1 MGQNLYQDAIA
12 EARQLREM
20 AEQNAKNVII
30 DAVTPRIRTLIE
42 QQLVEGGA
50 EETELVPDEM
60 MPAADD
66 ADAAPVAV
74 STGGDDASGD
84 TSVRVGSGGDV
95 EIEVGGVSISLDTSG
110 EGEADAGG
118 AEDDVLLDDAVAEA
132 LARVVASSNSSRKK
146 IRGQIR
152 ILERRVGLLK
162 EAFTFAKNSKNQKAQ
177 LKTAKIFEALAREAV
192 SLRESVIITEQNTN
206 GGVLD
211 RARVDAIIKEMKDM
225 SKRNNRNIF
234 DFLFEAED
242 SQATGRR
249 ALSELDLVLSDED
262 LEALGVEDPAEASVD
277 ALDVEVELAG
287 GEDEGEDEEGGDDE
301 GDELE
306 EMSEMEESSHKD
318 EMDEVYEIDENAL
331 RNEIRRLRKLNES
344 DPVDGSGDSSFGGGE
359 AGDEMF
365 VDVDED
371 DLLDALEDELGD
383 APLPDVGQALPES
396 RRRRMRRQRRIAESR
411 RRGRKA
417 STSTQRQLN
426 EYKKAAHAL
435 KSQLTE
441 MNLFNAKLLYAN
453 KLMQNRNLTQ
463 KQQRAIVEALDNAKT
478 LREAKLLYQSLTKS
492 LNKVPRKNL
501 NEGSLRTLGSSS
513 KSTRSGAPASSG
525 VEVDRWATL
534 AGLYKD

>member
-30 DAVTPRIRTLIE
+30 DAVTPRIRQLIE
-42 QQLVEGGA
+42 QQLVEA
-50 EETELVPDEM
+50 DEETEMVPDEA
-60 MPAADD
+60 MPAAEED
-66 ADAAPVAV
+66 ASPVAV
-74 STGGDDASGD
+74 SAGGGDSGD
-84 TSVRVGSGGDV
+84 TSVRVGSEGDV

-110 EGEADAGG
+110 DDSAPAGG
-118 AEDDVLLDDAVAEA
+118 GDLAGAVEDDVLLDDAVAEA

-146 IRGQIR
+146 IRGKIR

-162 EAFTFAKNSKNQKAQ
+162 EALTFAKGSKDQKVQ
-177 LKTAKIFEALAREAV
+177 LKTAKIFESLAREAV
-192 SLRESVIITEQNTN
+192 NLRESVIITEQNTN

-211 RARVDAIIKEMKDM
+211 KARVDAIIKEMKDM
-225 SKRNNRNIF
+225 SQRNNRNIF

-242 SQATGRR
+242 SQATGRQ

-262 LEALGVEDPAEASVD
+262 LEALGVEDPEEASVD
-277 ALDVEVELAG
+277 ALDVEVEMAG
-287 GEDEGEDEEGGDDE
+287 GEDEGEDDDGDDE
-301 GDELE
+301 GEELE
-306 EMSEMEESSHKD
+306 EMSEMEE
-318 EMDEVYEIDENAL
+318 MDEVYEIDEAAL
-331 RNEIRRLRKLNES
+331 RREIRRLRKLNEN
-344 DPVDGSGDSSFGGGE
+344 DPVDGSGDSSFGGGD

-383 APLPDVGQALPES
+383 APLPDAGPALPES
-396 RRRRMRRQRRIAESR
+396 RSRRRSRRQRRIAES

-513 KSTRSGAPASSG
+513 KSTRSGAPANSG

-534 AGLYKD
+534 AGLHKD

>member
-30 DAVTPRIRTLIE
+30 DAVTPRIRQLIE

-50 EETELVPDEM
+50 EETELVPDDA
-60 MPAADD
+60 MPDEEAASGPVSVSSDS
-66 ADAAPVAV
+66 ADPA
-74 STGGDDASGD
+74 GD
-84 TSVRVGSGGDV
+84 TSVRVGAGGDV
-95 EIEVGGVSISLDTSG
+95 EIEVGGVSISLDTSDG
-110 EGEADAGG
+110 AEVDAAAAG

-146 IRGQIR
+146 IRSKIR
-152 ILERRVGLLK
+152 ILERRVGLLR
-162 EAFTFAKNSKNQKAQ
+162 EAFAFAKDSKNQKAQ
-177 LKTAKIFEALAREAV
+177 LKTAKIFESLAREAV

-206 GGVLD
+206 SGVLD

-242 SQATGRR
+242 SQATGRQ

-262 LEALGVEDPAEASVD
+262 LEALGVEDPEEASVD

-287 GEDEGEDEEGGDDE
+287 GEEEGGDDMEEE
-301 GDELE
+301 GDDDAEELE
-306 EMSEMEESSHKD
+306 
-318 EMDEVYEIDENAL
+318 EVYEIDENAL
-331 RNEIRRLRKLNES
+331 RREIRRLRSLNEN
-344 DPVDGSGDSSFGGGE
+344 DPVDGSGDSSFGGGDAE
-359 AGDEMF
+359 DEMF

-383 APLPDVGQALPES
+383 APMPDAGPALPES
-396 RRRRMRRQRRIAESR
+396 RRRRMRRRQRRIAES

-513 KSTRSGAPASSG
+513 KSTRSGAPANSG

>member
-1 MGQNLYQDAIA
+1 MLMGQNLYQDAIA

-42 QQLVEGGA
+42 QQLVEGEA

-95 EIEVGGVSISLDTSG
+95 EIEVGGVSISLDTSA
-110 EGEADAGG
+110 EGGGDAEG
-118 AEDDVLLDDAVAEA
+118 AADDVLLDDAVAEA

-162 EAFTFAKNSKNQKAQ
+162 EAFAFAKDSKNQKAQ
-177 LKTAKIFEALAREAV
+177 LKTAKIFESLAREAV

-242 SQATGRR
+242 SQATGRK

-277 ALDVEVELAG
+277 ALDVEVEMAG
-287 GEDEGEDEEGGDDE
+287 GEDEGGDDDGDDE
-301 GDELE
+301 GDDLDEI
-306 EMSEMEESSHKD
+306 SEME

-331 RNEIRRLRKLNES
+331 RREIRRLRKLNEN
-344 DPVDGSGDSSFGGGE
+344 DPVDGSGDSSFGGGD

-383 APLPDVGQALPES
+383 APLPDAGPALPES
-396 RRRRMRRQRRIAESR
+396 RTRRRSRRQRRIAESR
-411 RRGRKA
+411 RRGRRA

-435 KSQLTE
+435 KAQLTE

-453 KLMQNRNLTQ
+453 KLMQNRNLNQ

>member
-30 DAVTPRIRTLIE
+30 DAVTPRIRQLIE

-50 EETELVPDEM
+50 EETELVPDEL
-60 MPAADD
+60 MPDEEAESGPVSVSSDSAD
-66 ADAAPVAV
+66 P
-74 STGGDDASGD
+74 SGD
-84 TSVRVGSGGDV
+84 TSVRVGSDGDV

-110 EGEADAGG
+110 EADAAP
-118 AEDDVLLDDAVAEA
+118 AEEAGDDVLLDDAVAEA

-146 IRGQIR
+146 IRSKIR
-152 ILERRVGLLK
+152 ILERRVGLLR
-162 EAFTFAKNSKNQKAQ
+162 EAFTFAKDSKDQKAQ
-177 LKTAKIFEALAREAV
+177 LKTAKIFESLAREAV

-206 GGVLD
+206 SGVLD

-242 SQATGRR
+242 SQATGRQ

-262 LEALGVEDPAEASVD
+262 LEALGVEDPEEASVD
-277 ALDVEVELAG
+277 ALDVEVEMAG
-287 GEDEGEDEEGGDDE
+287 SDDE
-301 GDELE
+301 GGEEAEDDDEEIE
-306 EMSEMEESSHKD
+306 EMDEASHK
-318 EMDEVYEIDENAL
+318 EMDEVYEIDEAAL
-331 RNEIRRLRKLNES
+331 RREIRRLRSLNEN
-344 DPVDGSGDSSFGGGE
+344 DPVDGSGDSSFGGGDAE
-359 AGDEMF
+359 DEMF

-383 APLPDVGQALPES
+383 APLPDAGPALPES
-396 RRRRMRRQRRIAESR
+396 RRRRRSRRQRRIAES

-513 KSTRSGAPASSG
+513 KSTRSGAPANSG

-534 AGLYKD
+534 AGLHKD

>member
-1 MGQNLYQDAIA
+1 MLMGQNLYQDAIA

-66 ADAAPVAV
+66 ADAAPVAI
-74 STGGDDASGD
+74 SSGGDDASGD

-110 EGEADAGG
+110 EEGDDVEG
-118 AEDDVLLDDAVAEA
+118 ASDDVLLDDAVAEA

-162 EAFTFAKNSKNQKAQ
+162 EAFTFAKDSKNQKAQ
-177 LKTAKIFEALAREAV
+177 LKTAKIFESLAREAV

-206 GGVLD
+206 AGVLNK
-211 RARVDAIIKEMKDM
+211 ARVDAIIKEMKDM

-242 SQATGRR
+242 SQVTGRQ

-262 LEALGVEDPAEASVD
+262 LEALGVEDPSEASVD
-277 ALDVEVELAG
+277 ALDVEVEMAG
-287 GEDEGEDEEGGDDE
+287 GEEEGGDDDGDEE
-301 GDELE
+301 GDDLDEMS
-306 EMSEMEESSHKD
+306 EMSEME

-331 RNEIRRLRKLNES
+331 RKEIRRLRNLNEN
-344 DPVDGSGDSSFGGGE
+344 DPVDGSGDSSFGGGD
-359 AGDEMF
+359 AGDEAF

-383 APLPDVGQALPES
+383 APLPDVGPALPES
-396 RRRRMRRQRRIAESR
+396 RSRRRSRRQRRIAESR

-435 KSQLTE
+435 KAQLTE

-453 KLMQNRNLTQ
+453 KLMQNRNLNQ

-501 NEGSLRTLGSSS
+501 SEGSLRTLGSSS

-525 VEVDRWATL
+525 AEVDRWATL

>member
-30 DAVTPRIRTLIE
+30 DAVTPRIRQLIE

-50 EETELVPDEM
+50 EETELVPDEL
-60 MPAADD
+60 MPDDEAESGPVSVSSDSAD
-66 ADAAPVAV
+66 P
-74 STGGDDASGD
+74 SGD

-110 EGEADAGG
+110 EADAAP
-118 AEDDVLLDDAVAEA
+118 AEEAGDDVLLDDAVAEA

-146 IRGQIR
+146 IRSKIR
-152 ILERRVGLLK
+152 ILERRVGLLR
-162 EAFTFAKNSKNQKAQ
+162 EAFTFAKDSKDQKAQ
-177 LKTAKIFEALAREAV
+177 LKTAKIFESLAREAV

-206 GGVLD
+206 SGVLD

-242 SQATGRR
+242 SQATGRQ

-262 LEALGVEDPAEASVD
+262 LEALGVEDPEEASVD
-277 ALDVEVELAG
+277 ALDVEVEMAG
-287 GEDEGEDEEGGDDE
+287 GEDEGGDDMEEGGDDDAE
-301 GDELE
+301 ELE
-306 EMSEMEESSHKD
+306 
-318 EMDEVYEIDENAL
+318 EVYEIDENAL
-331 RNEIRRLRKLNES
+331 RREIRRLRSLNEN
-344 DPVDGSGDSSFGGGE
+344 DPVDGSGDSSFGGGDAE
-359 AGDEMF
+359 DEMF

-383 APLPDVGQALPES
+383 APMPDAGPALPES
-396 RRRRMRRQRRIAESR
+396 RRRRRSRRQRRIAES

-513 KSTRSGAPASSG
+513 KSTRSGAPANSG

-534 AGLYKD
+534 AGLHKD

>member
-50 EETELVPDEM
+50 EETELVPDDM

-74 STGGDDASGD
+74 SSGGDDASGD

-95 EIEVGGVSISLDTSG
+95 EIEVGGVSISLDTSS
-110 EGEADAGG
+110 EGDADAEGS
-118 AEDDVLLDDAVAEA
+118 EDEVLLDDAVAEA

-162 EAFTFAKNSKNQKAQ
+162 EALTFAKGTKDRKAQ
-177 LKTAKIFEALAREAV
+177 FKTAKIFESLAREAV

-242 SQATGRR
+242 SQTTGRQ

-277 ALDVEVELAG
+277 ALDVEVEMAG
-287 GEDEGEDEEGGDDE
+287 GDDEVEDEDEGGDDE

-306 EMSEMEESSHKD
+306 EMSEL
-318 EMDEVYEIDENAL
+318 DEVYEIDENAL
-331 RNEIRRLRKLNES
+331 RREIRRLRKLNES
-344 DPVDGSGDSSFGGGE
+344 DPVDGSGDSSFGGGD

-383 APLPDVGQALPES
+383 APLPDAGPALPES
-396 RRRRMRRQRRIAESR
+396 RSRRRNRRQRRIAESR

-435 KSQLTE
+435 KAQLTE

-453 KLMQNRNLTQ
+453 KLMQNRNLNQ

>member
-50 EETELVPDEM
+50 EETELVPDDM

-66 ADAAPVAV
+66 ADTAPVAI
-74 STGGDDASGD
+74 SSGGDDASGD
-84 TSVRVGSGGDV
+84 TAVRVGSGGDV
-95 EIEVGGVSISLDTSG
+95 EIEVGGVSISLDTSSDDS
-110 EGEADAGG
+110 ADIEG

-162 EAFTFAKNSKNQKAQ
+162 EAFTFARNSKNQKAQ
-177 LKTAKIFEALAREAV
+177 LKTAKIFESLAREAV

-206 GGVLD
+206 AGVLN

-242 SQATGRR
+242 SQATGRQ

-277 ALDVEVELAG
+277 ALDVDVQMAG
-287 GEDEGEDEEGGDDE
+287 GEDEVEEESEDGDDE

-306 EMSEMEESSHKD
+306 EMSEMEE
-318 EMDEVYEIDENAL
+318 MDEVYEIDEAAL
-331 RNEIRRLRKLNES
+331 RREIRRLRKLNEN
-344 DPVDGSGDSSFGGGE
+344 DPVDGSGDSSFGGGD

-383 APLPDVGQALPES
+383 APLPDAGPALPES
-396 RRRRMRRQRRIAESR
+396 RSRRTRRQRRIAESR
-411 RRGRKA
+411 RGRKT

-435 KSQLTE
+435 KAQLTE

-453 KLMQNRNLTQ
+453 KLMQNRNLNQ

-513 KSTRSGAPASSG
+513 KSTRSGSPANSG
-525 VEVDRWATL
+525 AEVDRWATL

>member
-42 QQLVEGGA
+42 QQLVEGEA
-50 EETELVPDEM
+50 EETELVPSEM
-60 MPAADD
+60 MPDD
-66 ADAAPVAV
+66 SEVDAPPVAV
-74 STGGDDASGD
+74 SGESGD
-84 TSVRVGSGGDV
+84 TSGDTAVRVGSGGDV

-110 EGEADAGG
+110 DEASVEALSDPAA

-146 IRGQIR
+146 IRNNIR
-152 ILERRVGLLK
+152 ILERRVGLLR
-162 EAFTFAKNSKNQKAQ
+162 EALTFAKGSKDQSIQ
-177 LKTAKIFEALAREAV
+177 LKTAKIFESLAREAV

-206 GGVLD
+206 GGVLN
-211 RARVDAIIKEMKDM
+211 RARVDAIIKEMRDM

-242 SQATGRR
+242 SQATGRQ

-277 ALDVEVELAG
+277 ALDVDVVQAG
-287 GEDEGEDEEGGDDE
+287 ADEDEDGEEEEGG
-301 GDELE
+301 
-306 EMSEMEESSHKD
+306 EMEE
-318 EMDEVYEIDENAL
+318 EELEEVYEIDEAAL
-331 RNEIRRLRKLNES
+331 RREIRRLRSLNEN
-344 DPVDGSGDSSFGGGE
+344 DPVDGSGDSSFGGGDAE
-359 AGDEMF
+359 DEMF

-383 APLPDVGQALPES
+383 APMPDAGPALPES
-396 RRRRMRRQRRIAESR
+396 RRRRMARRQRRIAESR
-411 RRGRKA
+411 RGRKA
-417 STSTQRQLN
+417 SSSTQRQLN

-435 KSQLTE
+435 KAQLTE

-478 LREAKLLYQSLTKS
+478 LRESKLLYQSLTKS

-513 KSTRSGAPASSG
+513 KSTRSGAPANNG
-525 VEVDRWATL
+525 AEVDRWATL
-534 AGLYKD
+534 AGLHKD

>member
-30 DAVTPRIRTLIE
+30 DAVTPRIRQLIE

-50 EETELVPDEM
+50 EETELVPDDA
-60 MPAADD
+60 MPDEEAASGPVSVSSDS
-66 ADAAPVAV
+66 ADPA
-74 STGGDDASGD
+74 GD
-84 TSVRVGSGGDV
+84 TSVRVGAGGDV
-95 EIEVGGVSISLDTSG
+95 EIEVGGVSISLDTSDG
-110 EGEADAGG
+110 AEVDAAAAG

-146 IRGQIR
+146 IRSKIR
-152 ILERRVGLLK
+152 ILERRVGLLR
-162 EAFTFAKNSKNQKAQ
+162 EAFAFAKDSKNQKAQ
-177 LKTAKIFEALAREAV
+177 LKTAKIFESLAREAV

-206 GGVLD
+206 SGVLD

-242 SQATGRR
+242 SQATGRQ

-262 LEALGVEDPAEASVD
+262 LEALGVEDPEEASVD

-287 GEDEGEDEEGGDDE
+287 GEEEGGDDMEEE
-301 GDELE
+301 GDDDAEELE
-306 EMSEMEESSHKD
+306 
-318 EMDEVYEIDENAL
+318 EVYEIDENAL
-331 RNEIRRLRKLNES
+331 RREIRRLRSLNEN
-344 DPVDGSGDSSFGGGE
+344 DPVDGSGDSSFGGGDAE
-359 AGDEMF
+359 DEMF

-383 APLPDVGQALPES
+383 APLPDAGPALPES
-396 RRRRMRRQRRIAESR
+396 RRRRMRRRQRRIAES

-513 KSTRSGAPASSG
+513 KSTRSGAPANSG

-534 AGLYKD
+534 AGLHKD

>member
-1 MGQNLYQDAIA
+1 MLMGQNLYQDAIA

-30 DAVTPRIRTLIE
+30 DAVTPRIRKLIE

-50 EETELVPDEM
+50 DEPELVPDDA
-60 MPAADD
+60 MPDEEVD
-66 ADAAPVAV
+66 AGPVAV
-74 STGGDDASGD
+74 SAGGDDAAGD

-95 EIEVGGVSISLDTSG
+95 EIEVGGVSISLDT
-110 EGEADAGG
+110 G
-118 AEDDVLLDDAVAEA
+118 AEGDSEDAPAAAPIADDEVLLDDAVAEA
-132 LARVVASSNSSRKK
+132 LARVVASSNSGRKQ
-146 IRGQIR
+146 IRKQIR
-152 ILERRVGLLK
+152 ILEGRVGLLR
-162 EAFTFAKNSKNQKAQ
+162 EALAFAKNSSNQAVQ
-177 LKTAKIFEALAREAV
+177 LRTAKIFESLAREAV
-192 SLRESVIITEQNTN
+192 SLRENVIITEQNTN
-206 GGVLD
+206 AGVLD

-242 SQATGRR
+242 SQATGRK

-262 LEALGVEDPAEASVD
+262 LEALGVEDPEEASVD
-277 ALDVEVELAG
+277 ALDVGVELESG
-287 GEDEGEDEEGGDDE
+287 DEDEGEEVEELEDEGGE
-301 GDELE
+301 EELE
-306 EMSEMEESSHKD
+306 
-318 EMDEVYEIDENAL
+318 EVYEIDENAL
-331 RNEIRRLRKLNES
+331 RREIRRLRRLNED
-344 DPVDGSGDSSFGGGE
+344 DPVAGSGASSFGGGDDE
-359 AGDEMF
+359 DEMF

-383 APLPDVGQALPES
+383 APMPDAGPALPES
-396 RRRRMRRQRRIAESR
+396 RRRRRGRRIAESR
-411 RRGRKA
+411 RRRNRKA
-417 STSTQRQLN
+417 TTSTQRQLA

-435 KSQLTE
+435 KGQLTE

-453 KLMQNRNLTQ
+453 KLMQNRNLSQ

-501 NEGSLRTLGSSS
+501 SEGSLRTLGSSS
-513 KSTRSGAPASSG
+513 RSTRSGAPANSG

-534 AGLYKD
+534 AGLNKD

>member
-30 DAVTPRIRTLIE
+30 DAVTPRIRQLIE
-42 QQLVEGGA
+42 QQLVES
-50 EETELVPDEM
+50 EHEDTELVPDEV
-60 MPAADD
+60 MPDEEAESGPVSVSSGSAD
-66 ADAAPVAV
+66 P
-74 STGGDDASGD
+74 SGD

-110 EGEADAGG
+110 EGDAAPAEDAG
-118 AEDDVLLDDAVAEA
+118 DDVLLDDAVAEA

-146 IRGQIR
+146 IRSKIR

-162 EAFTFAKNSKNQKAQ
+162 EAFAFAKDSKNQKAQ
-177 LKTAKIFEALAREAV
+177 LKTAKIFESLAREAV

-206 GGVLD
+206 SGVLD

-242 SQATGRR
+242 SQATGRQ

-262 LEALGVEDPAEASVD
+262 LEALGVEDPEEASVD
-277 ALDVEVELAG
+277 ALDVEVEMAGSDDEG
-287 GEDEGEDEEGGDDE
+287 GEEDE
-301 GDELE
+301 GDE
-306 EMSEMEESSHKD
+306 EMEEMDEASHK
-318 EMDEVYEIDENAL
+318 EMDEVYEIDEAAL
-331 RNEIRRLRKLNES
+331 RREIRRLRSLNES
-344 DPVDGSGDSSFGGGE
+344 DPVDGSGDSSFGGGDAE
-359 AGDEMF
+359 DEMF

-383 APLPDVGQALPES
+383 APLPDAGPSLPES
-396 RRRRMRRQRRIAESR
+396 RRRRRSRRQRRIAESR
-411 RRGRKA
+411 RGRKT

-513 KSTRSGAPASSG
+513 KSTRSGAPANSG

-534 AGLYKD
+534 AGLHKD

>member
-1 MGQNLYQDAIA
+1 MLMGQNLYQDAIA

-30 DAVTPRIRTLIE
+30 DAVTPRIRALIE
-42 QQLVEGGA
+42 QQLVEGEA
-50 EETELVPDEM
+50 EETEMVPEEM
-60 MPAADD
+60 MPADDVPVSVGADD
-66 ADAAPVAV
+66 ASD
-74 STGGDDASGD
+74 SE
-84 TSVRVGSGGDV
+84 TSVKVGSDGDV
-95 EIEVGGVSISLDTSG
+95 EIEVGGVSISLDTSDG
-110 EGEADAGG
+110 APSIDATSAMDDAEG
-118 AEDDVLLDDAVAEA
+118 DDIILDDAVAEA
-132 LARVVASSNSSRKK
+132 LARVVASSNSSRKNIRNK
-146 IRGQIR
+146 IRM
-152 ILERRVGLLK
+152 LEGRVGLLR
-162 EAFTFAKNSKNQKAQ
+162 EALSFAKGSNDKAVQ
-177 LKTAKIFEALAREAV
+177 IKTAKIFETLAREAV
-192 SLRESVIITEQNTN
+192 TLRESVIITEKNTN
-206 GGVLD
+206 SGVLD

-242 SQATGRR
+242 SQATGRQ

-277 ALDVEVELAG
+277 ALDVDVELAG
-287 GEDEGEDEEGGDDE
+287 SDDEAEEEGG
-301 GDELE
+301 E
-306 EMSEMEESSHKD
+306 EEAEEMEEMDEVDEMDEASHD
-318 EMDEVYEIDENAL
+318 EMDEVYEIDEAAL
-331 RNEIRRLRKLNES
+331 RREIQRLRTLNEN

-365 VDVDED
+365 VDVDEE
-371 DLLDALEDELGD
+371 DLLDALADELGD
-383 APLPDVGQALPES
+383 APMPDAGQALPES
-396 RRRRMRRQRRIAESR
+396 RRRRRQGRISESR
-411 RRGRKA
+411 QLR
-417 STSTQRQLN
+417 STKRQLS

-435 KSQLTE
+435 KEQLTE

-513 KSTRSGAPASSG
+513 KSTRSGAPANSG

>member
-30 DAVTPRIRTLIE
+30 DAVTPRIRQLIE
-42 QQLVEGGA
+42 QQLVESEHEDA
-50 EETELVPDEM
+50 ELVPDEV
-60 MPAADD
+60 MPDEEAESGPVSVSSGNDD
-66 ADAAPVAV
+66 P
-74 STGGDDASGD
+74 SGD

-110 EGEADAGG
+110 EGDAAP
-118 AEDDVLLDDAVAEA
+118 AEDVGDDVLLDDAVAEA

-146 IRGQIR
+146 IRSKIR

-162 EAFTFAKNSKNQKAQ
+162 EAFTFAKDSKDQKSQ
-177 LKTAKIFEALAREAV
+177 LKTAKIFESLAREAV

-206 GGVLD
+206 SGVLD

-242 SQATGRR
+242 SQATGRQ

-262 LEALGVEDPAEASVD
+262 LEALGVEDPEEASVD
-277 ALDVEVELAG
+277 ALDVEVEMAG
-287 GEDEGEDEEGGDDE
+287 GEDEGEDDMEEEGDDDGE
-301 GDELE
+301 ELE
-306 EMSEMEESSHKD
+306 
-318 EMDEVYEIDENAL
+318 EVYEIDENAL
-331 RNEIRRLRKLNES
+331 RREIRRLRSLNEN
-344 DPVDGSGDSSFGGGE
+344 DPVDGSGDSSFGGGDAE
-359 AGDEMF
+359 DEMF

-383 APLPDVGQALPES
+383 APMPDAGPALPES
-396 RRRRMRRQRRIAESR
+396 RRRRRSRRQRRIAESR
-411 RRGRKA
+411 RGRKT

-513 KSTRSGAPASSG
+513 KSTRSGAPANSG

>member
-42 QQLVEGGA
+42 QQLVEGEA

-95 EIEVGGVSISLDTSG
+95 EIEVGGVSISLDTSA
-110 EGEADAGG
+110 EGGGDAEG
-118 AEDDVLLDDAVAEA
+118 AADDVLLDDAVAEA

-162 EAFTFAKNSKNQKAQ
+162 EAFAFAKDSKNQKAQ
-177 LKTAKIFEALAREAV
+177 LKTAKIFESLAREAV

-242 SQATGRR
+242 SQATGRK

-277 ALDVEVELAG
+277 ALDVEVEMAG
-287 GEDEGEDEEGGDDE
+287 GEDEGGDDDGDDE
-301 GDELE
+301 GDDLDEI
-306 EMSEMEESSHKD
+306 SEME

-331 RNEIRRLRKLNES
+331 RREIRRLRKLNEN
-344 DPVDGSGDSSFGGGE
+344 DPVDGSGDSSFGGGD

-383 APLPDVGQALPES
+383 APLPDAGPALPES
-396 RRRRMRRQRRIAESR
+396 RTRRRSRRQRRIAESR
-411 RRGRKA
+411 RRGRRA

-435 KSQLTE
+435 KAQLTE

-453 KLMQNRNLTQ
+453 KLMQNRNLNQ

-513 KSTRSGAPASSG
+513 KSTRSGAPANSG

-534 AGLYKD
+534 AGLHKD

>member
-30 DAVTPRIRTLIE
+30 DAVTPRIRQLIE
-42 QQLVEGGA
+42 QQLVESEH
-50 EETELVPDEM
+50 EETELVPDEV
-60 MPAADD
+60 MPDEEAESGPVSVSSDSAD
-66 ADAAPVAV
+66 P
-74 STGGDDASGD
+74 SGD
-84 TSVRVGSGGDV
+84 TSVRVGAGGDV
-95 EIEVGGVSISLDTSG
+95 EIEVGGVSISLDTSD
-110 EGEADAGG
+110 EADAAP
-118 AEDDVLLDDAVAEA
+118 AEEAGDDVLLDDAVAEA

-146 IRGQIR
+146 IRSKIR
-152 ILERRVGLLK
+152 ILERRVGLLR
-162 EAFTFAKNSKNQKAQ
+162 EAFAFAKDSKDQKAQ
-177 LKTAKIFEALAREAV
+177 LKTAKIFESLAREAV
-192 SLRESVIITEQNTN
+192 NLRESVIITEQNTN

-242 SQATGRR
+242 SQATGRQ

-262 LEALGVEDPAEASVD
+262 LEALGVEDPEEASVD
-277 ALDVEVELAG
+277 ALDVEVEMAG
-287 GEDEGEDEEGGDDE
+287 GEDEDGDDMEEEGDDDAE
-301 GDELE
+301 ELE
-306 EMSEMEESSHKD
+306 
-318 EMDEVYEIDENAL
+318 EVYEIDENAL
-331 RNEIRRLRKLNES
+331 RREIRRLRSLNEN
-344 DPVDGSGDSSFGGGE
+344 DPVDGSGDSSFGGGDAE
-359 AGDEMF
+359 DEMF

-383 APLPDVGQALPES
+383 APMPDAGPALPES
-396 RRRRMRRQRRIAESR
+396 RRRRMRRRQRRIAESR
-411 RRGRKA
+411 RGRTT

-513 KSTRSGAPASSG
+513 KSTRSGAPANSG

-534 AGLYKD
+534 AGLHKD

>member
-1 MGQNLYQDAIA
+1 M
-12 EARQLREM
+12 
-20 AEQNAKNVII
+20 
-30 DAVTPRIRTLIE
+30 
-42 QQLVEGGA
+42 
-50 EETELVPDEM
+50 
-60 MPAADD
+60 
-66 ADAAPVAV
+66 
-74 STGGDDASGD
+74 
-84 TSVRVGSGGDV
+84 
-95 EIEVGGVSISLDTSG
+95 
-110 EGEADAGG
+110 
-118 AEDDVLLDDAVAEA
+118 
-132 LARVVASSNSSRKK
+132 
-146 IRGQIR
+146 
-152 ILERRVGLLK
+152 ERRVGLLK
-162 EAFTFAKNSKNQKAQ
+162 EAFTFAKDSKDQKAQ
-177 LKTAKIFEALAREAV
+177 LKTAKIFESLAREAV

-242 SQATGRR
+242 SQATGRQ

-262 LEALGVEDPAEASVD
+262 LEALGVEDPEEASVD
-277 ALDVEVELAG
+277 ALDVEVEMAG
-287 GEDEGEDEEGGDDE
+287 GEDEGEDDMEEEGDDDGE
-301 GDELE
+301 ELE
-306 EMSEMEESSHKD
+306 
-318 EMDEVYEIDENAL
+318 EVYEIDENAL
-331 RNEIRRLRKLNES
+331 RREIRRLRSLNEN
-344 DPVDGSGDSSFGGGE
+344 DPVDGSGDSSFGGGDAE
-359 AGDEMF
+359 DEMF

-383 APLPDVGQALPES
+383 APMPDAGPALPES
-396 RRRRMRRQRRIAESR
+396 RRRRMRRRQRRIAESR
-411 RRGRKA
+411 RGRET

-513 KSTRSGAPASSG
+513 KSTRSGAPANSG

-534 AGLYKD
+534 AGLHKD

>member
-42 QQLVEGGA
+42 QQLVEGEA
-50 EETELVPDEM
+50 EETELVPSDL
-60 MPAADD
+60 MPDD
-66 ADAAPVAV
+66 SEVDAPPVAV
-74 STGGDDASGD
+74 SGESGD
-84 TSVRVGSGGDV
+84 TSGDTAVRVGSGGDV
-95 EIEVGGVSISLDTSG
+95 EIEVGGVSISLDTAG
-110 EGEADAGG
+110 DEASVSAYSDPADV
-118 AEDDVLLDDAVAEA
+118 EDDVLLDDAVAEA

-146 IRGQIR
+146 IRSNIR
-152 ILERRVGLLK
+152 ILERRVGLLR
-162 EAFTFAKNSKNQKAQ
+162 EALAFAKGSKDQSTQ
-177 LKTAKIFEALAREAV
+177 LKTAKIFESLAREAV

-206 GGVLD
+206 GGVLN
-211 RARVDAIIKEMKDM
+211 RARVDAIIKEMRDM

-242 SQATGRR
+242 SQVTGRK

-262 LEALGVEDPAEASVD
+262 LEALGVEDPSEASVD
-277 ALDVEVELAG
+277 ALDVEVVQAG
-287 GEDEGEDEEGGDDE
+287 ADEEEDGEEEGG
-301 GDELE
+301 
-306 EMSEMEESSHKD
+306 EMEE
-318 EMDEVYEIDENAL
+318 EELEEVYEIDEAAL
-331 RNEIRRLRKLNES
+331 RREIRRLRSLNES

-359 AGDEMF
+359 AEDEMF
-365 VDVDED
+365 VDVDEE

-383 APLPDVGQALPES
+383 APMPDAGPALPES
-396 RRRRMRRQRRIAESR
+396 RRRRMARRQRRIAESR
-411 RRGRKA
+411 RGRKT
-417 STSTQRQLN
+417 SSSTQRQLN

-435 KSQLTE
+435 KAQLTE

-478 LREAKLLYQSLTKS
+478 LRESKLLYQSLTKS

-513 KSTRSGAPASSG
+513 KSTRSGSPANNG
-525 VEVDRWATL
+525 AEVDRWATL
-534 AGLYKD
+534 AGLHKD

>member
-30 DAVTPRIRTLIE
+30 DAVTPRIRQLIE
-42 QQLVEGGA
+42 QQLVEA
-50 EETELVPDEM
+50 DEETEMVPDEA
-60 MPAADD
+60 MPAAEED
-66 ADAAPVAV
+66 ASPVAV
-74 STGGDDASGD
+74 SAGGGDSGD
-84 TSVRVGSGGDV
+84 TSVRVGSEGDV

-110 EGEADAGG
+110 DDSAPAGG
-118 AEDDVLLDDAVAEA
+118 GDLAAAVEDDVLLDDAVAEA

-146 IRGQIR
+146 IRGKIR

-162 EAFTFAKNSKNQKAQ
+162 EALTFAKGSKDQKVQ
-177 LKTAKIFEALAREAV
+177 LKTAKIFESLAREAV
-192 SLRESVIITEQNTN
+192 NLRESVIITEQNTN

-211 RARVDAIIKEMKDM
+211 KARVDAIIKEMKDM
-225 SKRNNRNIF
+225 SQRNNRNIF

-242 SQATGRR
+242 SQATGRQ

-277 ALDVEVELAG
+277 ALDVEVELEGAD
-287 GEDEGEDEEGGDDE
+287 EDESGDEDEGGDDAE
-301 GDELE
+301 
-306 EMSEMEESSHKD
+306 EMEEMD
-318 EMDEVYEIDENAL
+318 EMQEVYEIDERTL
-331 RNEIRRLRKLNES
+331 REEIKRLRALNES
-344 DPVDGSGDSSFGGGE
+344 DPVDGSGDSSFGGD

-365 VDVDED
+365 VDVDEE

-383 APLPDVGQALPES
+383 APLPDAGPALPEG
-396 RRRRMRRQRRIAESR
+396 RRRRRARRIAETR
-411 RRGRKA
+411 RRQARRG
-417 STSTQRQLN
+417 SNSTQRQLN

-435 KSQLTE
+435 KAQLTE

-492 LNKVPRKNL
+492 LNKVPRKSL

-513 KSTRSGAPASSG
+513 KSTRSGSPTNSG

-534 AGLYKD
+534 AGLHKD

>member
-50 EETELVPDEM
+50 EETELVPDDA
-60 MPAADD
+60 MPVADD

-74 STGGDDASGD
+74 SSGGDDASGD

-110 EGEADAGG
+110 DEGGGDAEG
-118 AEDDVLLDDAVAEA
+118 ASDEVLLDDAVAEA

-162 EAFTFAKNSKNQKAQ
+162 EAFAFAKDSKDQKAQ
-177 LKTAKIFEALAREAV
+177 LKTAKIFESLAREAV

-242 SQATGRR
+242 SQATGRQ

-277 ALDVEVELAG
+277 ALDVEVEMAG
-287 GEDEGEDEEGGDDE
+287 GEDEGEDEEEGGDDE
-301 GDELE
+301 GEELE
-306 EMSEMEESSHKD
+306 EMS

-331 RNEIRRLRKLNES
+331 RREIRRLRKLNEN
-344 DPVDGSGDSSFGGGE
+344 DPVDGSGDSSFGGGD

-383 APLPDVGQALPES
+383 APLPDAGPALPES
-396 RRRRMRRQRRIAESR
+396 RSRRRNRRQRRIAESR

-435 KSQLTE
+435 KAQLTE

-453 KLMQNRNLTQ
+453 KLMQNRNLNQ

-513 KSTRSGAPASSG
+513 KSTRSGAPANSG

>member
-66 ADAAPVAV
+66 ADAAPVAI
-74 STGGDDASGD
+74 SSGGDDASGD

-110 EGEADAGG
+110 EEGDDVEG
-118 AEDDVLLDDAVAEA
+118 ASDDVLLDDAVAEA

-162 EAFTFAKNSKNQKAQ
+162 EAFTFAKDSKNQKAQ
-177 LKTAKIFEALAREAV
+177 LKTAKIFESLAREAV

-206 GGVLD
+206 AGVLNK
-211 RARVDAIIKEMKDM
+211 ARVDAIIKEMKDM

-242 SQATGRR
+242 SQVTGRQ

-262 LEALGVEDPAEASVD
+262 LEALGVEDPSEASVD
-277 ALDVEVELAG
+277 ALDVEVEMAG
-287 GEDEGEDEEGGDDE
+287 GEEEGGDDDGDEE
-301 GDELE
+301 GDDLDEMS
-306 EMSEMEESSHKD
+306 EMSEME

-331 RNEIRRLRKLNES
+331 RKEIRRLRNLNEN
-344 DPVDGSGDSSFGGGE
+344 DPVDGSGDSSFGGGD
-359 AGDEMF
+359 AGDEAF

-383 APLPDVGQALPES
+383 APLPDVGPALPES
-396 RRRRMRRQRRIAESR
+396 RSRRRSRRQRRIAESR

-435 KSQLTE
+435 KAQLTE

-453 KLMQNRNLTQ
+453 KLMQNRNLNQ

-501 NEGSLRTLGSSS
+501 SEGSLRTLGSSS

-525 VEVDRWATL
+525 AEVDRWATL

>member
-30 DAVTPRIRTLIE
+30 DAVTPRIRQLIE
-42 QQLVEGGA
+42 QQLVEA
-50 EETELVPDEM
+50 DEETEMVPDEA
-60 MPAADD
+60 MPAAEED
-66 ADAAPVAV
+66 ASPVAV
-74 STGGDDASGD
+74 STGGGDSGD
-84 TSVRVGSGGDV
+84 TSVRVGSEGDV

-110 EGEADAGG
+110 DDSAPAAGG
-118 AEDDVLLDDAVAEA
+118 DLAAAVEDDVLLDDAVAEA

-146 IRGQIR
+146 IRGKIR

-162 EAFTFAKNSKNQKAQ
+162 EALTFAKGSKDQKVQ
-177 LKTAKIFEALAREAV
+177 LKTAKIFESLAREAV
-192 SLRESVIITEQNTN
+192 NLRESVIITEQNTN

-211 RARVDAIIKEMKDM
+211 KARVDAIIKEMKDM
-225 SKRNNRNIF
+225 SQRNNRNIF

-242 SQATGRR
+242 SQATGRQ

-287 GEDEGEDEEGGDDE
+287 ADEDDSEDEDEGGDDAE
-301 GDELE
+301 
-306 EMSEMEESSHKD
+306 EMEEMAEMD
-318 EMDEVYEIDENAL
+318 EMQEVYEIDERTL
-331 RNEIRRLRKLNES
+331 RNEIKRLRALNES
-344 DPVDGSGDSSFGGGE
+344 DPVDGSGDSSFGGGD

-365 VDVDED
+365 VDVDEE

-383 APLPDVGQALPES
+383 APLPDAGPALPEG
-396 RRRRMRRQRRIAESR
+396 RRRRRARRIAETR
-411 RRGRKA
+411 RRQARRG

-435 KSQLTE
+435 KAQLTE

-513 KSTRSGAPASSG
+513 KSTRSGAPANSG

-534 AGLYKD
+534 AGLHKD

>member
-42 QQLVEGGA
+42 QQLVEGEA

-95 EIEVGGVSISLDTSG
+95 EIEVGGVSISLDTSA
-110 EGEADAGG
+110 EGGGDAEG
-118 AEDDVLLDDAVAEA
+118 AADDVLLDDAVAEA

-162 EAFTFAKNSKNQKAQ
+162 EAFAFAKDSKNQKAQ
-177 LKTAKIFEALAREAV
+177 LKTAKIFESLAREAV

-242 SQATGRR
+242 SQATGRK

-277 ALDVEVELAG
+277 ALDVEVEMAG
-287 GEDEGEDEEGGDDE
+287 GEDEGGDDDGDDE
-301 GDELE
+301 GDDLDEI
-306 EMSEMEESSHKD
+306 SEME

-331 RNEIRRLRKLNES
+331 RREIRRLRKLNEN
-344 DPVDGSGDSSFGGGE
+344 DPVDGSGDSSFGGGD

-383 APLPDVGQALPES
+383 APLPDAGPALPES
-396 RRRRMRRQRRIAESR
+396 RTRRRSRRQRRIAESR
-411 RRGRKA
+411 RRGRRA

-435 KSQLTE
+435 KAQLTE

-453 KLMQNRNLTQ
+453 KLMQNRNLNQ

>member
-30 DAVTPRIRTLIE
+30 DAVTPRIRKLIE

-50 EETELVPDEM
+50 DETELVPDEM
-60 MPAADD
+60 MPDDEESAAE
-66 ADAAPVAV
+66 AGPVAV
-74 STGGDDASGD
+74 STAGGDESDAGD

-110 EGEADAGG
+110 EDGEADAAPDGG
-118 AEDDVLLDDAVAEA
+118 GVDDVLLDDAVAEA
-132 LARVVASSNSSRKK
+132 LARVVASSNSGKKKVRK
-146 IRGQIR
+146 QIR
-152 ILERRVGLLK
+152 ILERRVGLLR
-162 EAFTFAKNSKNQKAQ
+162 EAIAFAKKTNDRAVQ
-177 LKTAKIFEALAREAV
+177 LRTAKIFETLAREAV
-192 SLRESVIITEQNTN
+192 SLRESVIITEQSTN
-206 GGVLD
+206 SGVLN

-242 SQATGRR
+242 SRATGRQ

-277 ALDVEVELAG
+277 ALDVGVELES
-287 GEDEGEDEEGGDDE
+287 GEEEGEE
-301 GDELE
+301 
-306 EMSEMEESSHKD
+306 EMEE
-318 EMDEVYEIDENAL
+318 EGEEEAEELEEVYEIDENAL
-331 RNEIRRLRKLNES
+331 RREIRRLRRLNED
-344 DPVDGSGDSSFGGGE
+344 DPVAGSGASSFGGGDDE
-359 AGDEMF
+359 DEMF

-383 APLPDVGQALPES
+383 APLPDAGPALPES
-396 RRRRMRRQRRIAESR
+396 RRRRRGRRIAESR
-411 RRGRKA
+411 RRRGRKTT
-417 STSTQRQLN
+417 SSTQRQLA

-435 KSQLTE
+435 KGQLTE

-453 KLMQNRNLTQ
+453 KLMQNRNLSQ

-501 NEGSLRTLGSSS
+501 SEGSLRTLGSSS
-513 KSTRSGAPASSG
+513 KSTRSGAPANSG
-525 VEVDRWATL
+525 VEVDRWALL
-534 AGLYKD
+534 AGLNKD

>member
-30 DAVTPRIRTLIE
+30 DAVTPRIRQLIE

-50 EETELVPDEM
+50 EETELVPDDA
-60 MPAADD
+60 MPDEEAASGPVSVSSDS
-66 ADAAPVAV
+66 ADPA
-74 STGGDDASGD
+74 GD
-84 TSVRVGSGGDV
+84 TSVRVGAGGDV
-95 EIEVGGVSISLDTSG
+95 EIEVGGVSISLDTSDG
-110 EGEADAGG
+110 AEVDAAAAG

-146 IRGQIR
+146 IRSKIR
-152 ILERRVGLLK
+152 ILERRVGLLR
-162 EAFTFAKNSKNQKAQ
+162 EAFAFAKDSKNQKAQ
-177 LKTAKIFEALAREAV
+177 LKTAKIFESLAREAV

-206 GGVLD
+206 SGVLD

-242 SQATGRR
+242 SQATGRK

-262 LEALGVEDPAEASVD
+262 LEALGVEDPEEASVD

-287 GEDEGEDEEGGDDE
+287 GEDEGEDDDAGDDE
-301 GDELE
+301 GEELE
-306 EMSEMEESSHKD
+306 EMSEMEE
-318 EMDEVYEIDENAL
+318 MDEVYEIDEAAL
-331 RNEIRRLRKLNES
+331 RREIRRLRKLNEN
-344 DPVDGSGDSSFGGGE
+344 DPVDGSGDSSFGGGD

-383 APLPDVGQALPES
+383 APLPDAGPALPES
-396 RRRRMRRQRRIAESR
+396 RRRRRSRRQRRIAES

-513 KSTRSGAPASSG
+513 KSTRSGSPANSG

-534 AGLYKD
+534 AGLHKD

>member
-50 EETELVPDEM
+50 EETELVPDDA
-60 MPAADD
+60 MPVADD

-74 STGGDDASGD
+74 SSGGDDASGD

-95 EIEVGGVSISLDTSG
+95 EIEVGGVSISLDTSS
-110 EGEADAGG
+110 EGDADAEGS
-118 AEDDVLLDDAVAEA
+118 EDEVLLDDAVAEA

-146 IRGQIR
+146 IRSKIR
-152 ILERRVGLLK
+152 ILERRVGLLR
-162 EAFTFAKNSKNQKAQ
+162 EAFTFAKDSKDQKAQ
-177 LKTAKIFEALAREAV
+177 LKTAKIFESLAREAV

-242 SQATGRR
+242 SQATGRQ

-277 ALDVEVELAG
+277 ALDVEVEMAG
-287 GEDEGEDEEGGDDE
+287 GEDEGGDDMEEEGDDDAE
-301 GDELE
+301 ELE
-306 EMSEMEESSHKD
+306 
-318 EMDEVYEIDENAL
+318 EVYEIDENAL
-331 RNEIRRLRKLNES
+331 RREIRRLRSLNES
-344 DPVDGSGDSSFGGGE
+344 DPVDGSGDSSFGGGDAE
-359 AGDEMF
+359 DEMF

-383 APLPDVGQALPES
+383 APLPDAGPALPES
-396 RRRRMRRQRRIAESR
+396 RRRRRSRRQRRIAES

-513 KSTRSGAPASSG
+513 KSTRSGAPANSG

-534 AGLYKD
+534 AGLHKD

>member
-30 DAVTPRIRTLIE
+30 DAVTPRIRQLIE
-42 QQLVEGGA
+42 QQLVEA
-50 EETELVPDEM
+50 DEETEMVPDEA
-60 MPAADD
+60 MPAAGED
-66 ADAAPVAV
+66 ASPVAV
-74 STGGDDASGD
+74 STDGGDSGD
-84 TSVRVGSGGDV
+84 TSVRVGSEGDV

-110 EGEADAGG
+110 ADSAPAGG
-118 AEDDVLLDDAVAEA
+118 GDLAPAAEDDVLLDDAVAEA

-146 IRGQIR
+146 IRGKIR

-162 EAFTFAKNSKNQKAQ
+162 EALTFAKGSKDQKVQ
-177 LKTAKIFEALAREAV
+177 LKTAKIFESLAREAV
-192 SLRESVIITEQNTN
+192 NLRESVIITEQNTN

-211 RARVDAIIKEMKDM
+211 KARVDAIIKEMKDM
-225 SKRNNRNIF
+225 SQRNNRNIF

-242 SQATGRR
+242 SQATGRQ

-287 GEDEGEDEEGGDDE
+287 ADEDDSEDEDEGGDDAE
-301 GDELE
+301 
-306 EMSEMEESSHKD
+306 EMEEMAEMD
-318 EMDEVYEIDENAL
+318 EMQEVYEIDERTL
-331 RNEIRRLRKLNES
+331 RNEIKRLRALNES
-344 DPVDGSGDSSFGGGE
+344 DPVDGSGDSSFGGGD

-365 VDVDED
+365 VDVDEE

-383 APLPDVGQALPES
+383 APLPDAGPALPEG
-396 RRRRMRRQRRIAESR
+396 RRRRRARRISETRKRRAER
-411 RRGRKA
+411 
-417 STSTQRQLN
+417 STQRQLN

-513 KSTRSGAPASSG
+513 KSTRSGAPANSG

-534 AGLYKD
+534 AGLHKD